1 MATEKQI
8 AANRANAKRSTGPKT
23 PSGKRR
29 SSGNALKHG
38 LSVPLPDDLTTMAA
52 TAAMVYAVHGS
63 TENASEEAAIAF
75 ARSQTQLQRV
85 RAFRR
90 KLLSRLMFANS
101 DERELRMLRTLDR
114 YERIAQTECR
124 RASRSMQ
131 H

>member
-29 SSGNALKHG
+29 SSGNAFKHG

-52 TAAMVYAVHGS
+52 VAAMVYAVHGS
-63 TENASEEAAIAF
+63 AENAGEEAAIAF
-75 ARSQTQLQRV
+75 ARSQTKLQRV
-85 RAFRR
+85 QAFRR
-90 KLLSRLMFANS
+90 KLLSRLMFANADA

-114 YERIAQTECR
+114 YERIAQTERR
-124 RASRSMQ
+124 RASRSM
-131 H
+131 

>member
-52 TAAMVYAVHGS
+52 TAAMVCAVHRN

-75 ARSQTQLQRV
+75 ARSQTQLQRI

-90 KLLSRLMFANS
+90 KLLARLMIASS
-101 DERELRMLRTLDR
+101 DKRELRMLRTLDR
-114 YERIAQTECR
+114 YERIARTQCR